1 MLSHAIPAV
10 LIALAAPLAVA
21 ADPVQ
26 DLDGVEV
33 AQLSIH
39 QRIVIR
45 VPRLALQPAPRAA
58 PIRWKEKHGPHC
70 IAAAS
75 LAGALVSGPNA
86 VDLVLTG
93 GQRLR
98 ARLDGDCAPLDFYPG
113 FYIKPAA
120 DGKICADRDVIRA
133 RSGAACQIDKFRIL
147 QPAR

>member
-75 LAGALVSGPNA
+75 LAGALVSGPDA
-86 VDLVLTG
+86 VDLVLT
-93 GQRLR
+93 
-98 ARLDGDCAPLDFYPG
+98 ARRSTSIPASTSSPPPTAKSAPT
-113 FYIKPAA
+113 AT
-120 DGKICADRDVIRA
+120 
-133 RSGAACQIDKFRIL
+133 
-147 QPAR
+147 